1 MQYKPSSDLI
11 KTQFNK
17 ILSSTPRFYAG
28 CDNLKFVNIAGSP
41 GGNDYPTCNKNMK
54 G

>member
-1 MQYKPSSDLI
+1 MQYKPSSYLI
-11 KTQFNK
+11 KTHFNK
-17 ILSSTPRFYAG
+17 ILSSTPTFYAG
-28 CDNLKFVNIAGSP
+28 SDNLSFVNIEGSP